1 MGYFSPMNKKAQTP
15 EKDDG
20 LPSTQIAA
28 IRFFADLD
36 NCHNFMVETR
46 WGGKV
51 KCPHCGSEKVGKF
64 SATRRVANCKECKKQ
79 FSTKVG
85 TIFEDSPIGLDKW
98 LAAVWMVVN
107 AKNGVSSCEL
117 SRALG
122 VTQKTAWFMAHRIRL
137 AVEKGTFNK
146 MGGIVEVDESYIGG
160 AARFMHE
167 STKKRRGIVGSGMNG
182 KTAVMGLLERHT
194 NEKSSRIA
202 AKVIPTNNRKELHG
216 AVHEYVL
223 KQSEIHT
230 DAWQAYEGLE
240 PDYVHKV
247 VDHAEC
253 YVKDGVHTNG
263 LENFWT
269 LLKRSIK
276 GTYTKCAPFHLHR
289 YLGEQVFRFNER
301 KSDDFER
308 FALAMSM
315 VNGKK
320 LSYQKLT
327 GA

>member
-1 MGYFSPMNKKAQTP
+1 MDYFGLMNKETEAVEWPT
-15 EKDDG
+15 
-20 LPSTQIAA
+20 TQVEA

-36 NCHNFMVETR
+36 NCHAFMVETR

-64 SATRRVANCKECKKQ
+64 SATRYVSNCKECKKQ

-122 VTQKTAWFMAHRIRL
+122 VTQKTAWFMAHRIRM

-146 MGGIVEVDESYIGG
+146 LDGIVEVDESYIGG
-160 AARFMHE
+160 LARNMHK
-167 STKKRRGIVGSGMNG
+167 STKKRRGITGTGMNG

-194 NEKSSRIA
+194 KEKPSRIV
-202 AKVIPTNNRKELHG
+202 AKVIPTNSRKELHG

-223 KQSEIHT
+223 KESEVHT
-230 DAWQAYEGLE
+230 DAWHCYKGLD
-240 PDYVHKV
+240 PDYFHRV

-263 LENFWT
+263 LENFWS

-276 GTYTKCAPFHLHR
+276 GTYTQCAPFHLHR

-301 KSDDFER
+301 KSDDFGR